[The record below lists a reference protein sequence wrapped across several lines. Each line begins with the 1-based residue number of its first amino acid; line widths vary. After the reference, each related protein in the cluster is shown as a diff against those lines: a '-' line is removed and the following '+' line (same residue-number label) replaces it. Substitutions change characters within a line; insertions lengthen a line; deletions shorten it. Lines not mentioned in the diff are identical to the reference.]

1 MLSALSDPATIGEKA
16 DRGWLWRI
24 LVLSLLLRI
33 LLAALTP
40 LGVDEAYAIAVA
52 REFSWSFF
60 DHPPLGFWS
69 PVVTANLTGL
79 EHPLIYRAPTLIYGT
94 LTTWLLYAIGR
105 DLAGSRAGLWAAL
118 VHALTPGF
126 LLAGVIVLPDGPLGV
141 GSAIAVLWL
150 LRNAK
155 SDGPA
160 PMRHWVWLGLGLALA
175 LASKYQAALIPIA
188 TLVFMLVLPVGRR
201 WFLQPGPYIAALI
214 GLIGLAPVL
223 VWNAG
228 NGWASLAFQSGR
240 TGDGVNV
247 DNLALMLAGQG
258 VYLLPPVI
266 VLAVV
271 ALWRALRSGLPE
283 RQLLALIAL
292 GPIIAFNIVYL
303 FSNASFPHWTMPG
316 WIFAL
321 PLIGAWLAGSAEPTL
336 RRARNWL
343 LGFAVPAI
351 ALLLVLSLHLSTG
364 LLTRFSE
371 PLPKWDR
378 TTDLFDYSPL
388 YPALQTRGDLA
399 DIDVIAARTWI
410 TAGFMS
416 TALQGRWPMRVMTGA
431 KHHFPFMSGQN
442 MVGTALLLEPG
453 LIGEAEAKQAAML
466 QRAQKIDPAAFAL
479 EPVILNRGGRPYVAV
494 TVIRFNIAD

>member
-1 MLSALSDPATIGEKA
+1 MFSALIHPAMISEKT
-16 DRGWLWRI
+16 DRTWLWRI
-24 LVLSLLLRI
+24 LLLSLVVRT
-33 LLAALTP
+33 LLAALMP

-69 PVVTANLTGL
+69 PVVAANLTGI

-94 LTTWLLYAIGR
+94 FTTWLLYAIGR

-118 VHALTPGF
+118 LHALTPWF

-150 LRNAK
+150 VRNAK
-155 SDGPA
+155 SADPA

-188 TLVFMLVLPVGRR
+188 TLVFMAMSPVGRR
-201 WFLQPGPYIAALI
+201 WFLQPGPYVAALI
-214 GLIGLAPVL
+214 GLIGLVPVV
-223 VWNAG
+223 VWNVG

-247 DNLALMLAGQG
+247 DTLALMLAGQA
-258 VYLLPPVI
+258 VYLLPPLI
-266 VLAVV
+266 VLALV
-271 ALWRALRSGLPE
+271 ALWRALRSGSAE

-292 GPIIAFNIVYL
+292 GPIIAFNIIYL
-303 FSNASFPHWTMPG
+303 FSNSSFPHWTMPG

-321 PLIGAWLAGSAEPTL
+321 PLIGAWLAGSAQQTL
-336 RRARNWL
+336 HRARNWL
-343 LGFAVPAI
+343 LGFAVPMI
-351 ALLLVLSLHLSTG
+351 VLIFVASLHLSTG
-364 LLTRFSE
+364 LLTRFND

-416 TALQGRWPMRVMTGA
+416 TALQGRWPIRVMTGA
-431 KHHFPFMSGQN
+431 KHHFPFMSGQT
-442 MVGTALLLEPG
+442 MPGAALLLEPG

-466 QRAQKIDPAAFAL
+466 QWAQKIDPAAFAL
-479 EPVILNRGGRPYVAV
+479 EPVILSRGGRPYVAV
-494 TVIRFNIAD
+494 TVIRFNIAN